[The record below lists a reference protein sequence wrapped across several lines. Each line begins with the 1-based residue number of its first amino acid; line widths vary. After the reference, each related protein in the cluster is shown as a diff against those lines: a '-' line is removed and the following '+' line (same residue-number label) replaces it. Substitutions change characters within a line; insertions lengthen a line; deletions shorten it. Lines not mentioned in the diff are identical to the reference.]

1 MFQLK
6 YYAELLWE
14 TMYTFPFLSSSL
26 AVIGAIYLVVSLV
39 FVFGNGVYL
48 VQLVDQ
54 AASTL
59 PLLFIAFFEVIAIAW
74 VYGTRRSVCVCVCVR
89 ACVCVYS
96 ACSICYTV
104 HY

>member
-6 YYAELLWE
+6 YYAELLWD

-26 AVIGAIYLVVSLV
+26 AVICAIYLSSLV

-59 PLLFIAFFEVIAIAW
+59 PLLFIAFFEVIAIEW
-74 VYGTRRSVCVCVCVR
+74 Q
-89 ACVCVYS
+89 
-96 ACSICYTV
+96 
-104 HY
+104 